1 MERLV
6 PIEEF
11 CKLACIKRTKAF
23 ALIRDRE
30 VSAIRIGRKTHV
42 TTASIEALIQR
53 RLSSERR

>member
-6 PIEEF
+6 PIEDF
-11 CKLACIKRTKAF
+11 CRLAGIKRTKAF
-23 ALIRDRE
+23 ALARDRE
-30 VSAIRIGRKTHV
+30 DFAIRIGRKTHV